1 MKIEVRTHG
10 IELSPA
16 LEAHIRRRMKW
27 SLRRFQGRLGRIVNR
42 LRDVN
47 GPRGGVDKRYRVS
60 VRLAPKGKV
69 RLQQTGSDV
78 YEAVQSASTRLGHL
92 LSRELKRR
100 RESRRGRESVRRRP
114 KSRNRKRQ
122 GRTGAKVIQ
131 PQ

>member
-1 MKIEVRTHG
+1 MKIEIRTHR

-16 LEAHIRRRMKW
+16 LEAHIRRRMTR
-27 SLRRFQGRLGRIVNR
+27 SLRRFQGRLGRIILR

-69 RLQQTGSDV
+69 RLQQSGSDV

-100 RESRRGRESVRRRP
+100 RESRRGRESVRRPP
-114 KSRNRKRQ
+114 KSRNGKRQ